1 MRDIGVDVRRE
12 LKLIPAKVVVVEHAA
27 HTSACDKCE
36 KTNDHTPIAKA
47 QNPEP
52 LISGSLASPSLVAH
66 IAYQKYMNGLPL
78 YRIERGFQ
86 YDGIEVSR
94 QTMSNWII
102 YCTESYLARI
112 YSILKGRLLSE
123 EAIHADETPVQ
134 VLHEAGRDA
143 KTKSYEW
150 VYRTGAGSSVHIVI
164 YDYRQTR
171 GHEHPKKFLENFKGF
186 IHADGYEAYHE
197 LPDTITAV
205 GCWAHVR
212 RYFNDALKIIPKDK
226 RESSEAWAGM
236 SFINKLFS
244 LEHDFENLTP
254 QERYEERLK
263 QGKPVADA
271 FFEWVLRLGALP
283 KSLLGKAAAYA
294 LNQRVFLENVFLDG
308 RLEFSNNRCE
318 RSVKPFVMG
327 RKCWLFSNTPRGA
340 VSSSIMYSI
349 IETARENGLNPFQYV
364 KYLLETV
371 PTAFDDE
378 LNTLLPWSAT
388 LPECCKAPV
397 EQGR

>member
-1 MRDIGVDVRRE
+1 
-12 LKLIPAKVVVVEHAA
+12 LTL
-27 HTSACDKCE
+27 T
-36 KTNDHTPIAKA
+36 
-47 QNPEP
+47 
-52 LISGSLASPSLVAH
+52 
-66 IAYQKYMNGLPL
+66 NGLPL

-102 YCTESYLARI
+102 YCTESYLVRI

-123 EAIHADETPVQ
+123 EVIHADETPVQ

-150 VYRTGAGSSVHIVI
+150 VYRTGGGCDVHIVI
-164 YDYRQTR
+164 YDYQQTR
-171 GHEHPKKFLENFKGF
+171 GHEHPKRFLENFKGF

-197 LPDTITAV
+197 LPETVTVA

-226 RESSEAWAGM
+226 RESSEAWTGM

-244 LEHDFENLTP
+244 LEHDFGNLTP
-254 QERYEERLK
+254 QERHDERLK
-263 QGKPVADA
+263 QSKPVADA
-271 FFEWVLRLGALP
+271 FFEWASRLSVLP
-283 KSLLGKAAAYA
+283 KMPLGKAVTYA
-294 LNQRVFLENVFLDG
+294 VNQRVFLENVFLDG
-308 RLEFSNNRCE
+308 RLELSNNRCE

-364 KYLLETV
+364 KFLLETV
-371 PTAFDDE
+371 PGASDDE
-378 LNTLLPWSAT
+378 LNNLLPWSKT

-397 EQGR
+397 EQGRPDKTDN